1 MVGQSEYTR
10 EIVVLIVTD
19 GNNKCNYVSVLGIR
33 SRTMK
38 IGQGRSFFMLTPIYS
53 YIYLPACLPACS
65 FNHTTDQW
73 PRDRRTRH
81 TRLPHFFFLSSIF
94 STTIIVFFL
103 WRYDCIEYCN
113 NTFDDHRHSLI
124 YIIIIIPNI

>member
-38 IGQGRSFFMLTPIYS
+38 IGQGRSFFMRTPIS
-53 YIYLPACLPACS
+53 IPTCPPARL
-65 FNHTTDQW
+65 TT
-73 PRDRRTRH
+73 PLTSDRAIEELATLVYH
-81 TRLPHFFFLSSIF
+81 IFFFLSSIF
-94 STTIIVFFL
+94 STTIIVDFFL
-103 WRYDCIEYCN
+103 CRYDCN
-113 NTFDDHRHSLI
+113 NTFDDHRHSLVL
-124 YIIIIIPNI
+124 YIIV